1 MRRKAVAQLLKLRAT
16 PALAEAAR
24 CDTDVRVREAALEAL
39 GELQQVEHAL
49 HMHMHMSHVHVH
61 AHAHAHA
68 HAHVHAHAHAHVHAH
83 VAPCS

>member
-1 MRRKAVAQLLKLRAT
+1 MAQLLKLRAT

-49 HMHMHMSHVHVH
+49 HMHMSHVHVH
-61 AHAHAHA
+61 AHV
-68 HAHVHAHAHAHVHAH
+68 HVYVG
-83 VAPCS
+83 CSIGTGVYAAYTLRTACILYMQG